1 MKESLPQKLA
11 WKWKLLSHVWLL
23 QLHGLYSPW
32 KSPGQN
38 TEVGSCSLLQ
48 EIEPKSPALQADSL
62 PAEQGKSK

>member
-23 QLHGLYSPW
+23 RPQGLYSPW
-32 KSPGQN
+32 KSSGQN

-48 EIEPKSPALQADSL
+48 EIESKSPALQADSL